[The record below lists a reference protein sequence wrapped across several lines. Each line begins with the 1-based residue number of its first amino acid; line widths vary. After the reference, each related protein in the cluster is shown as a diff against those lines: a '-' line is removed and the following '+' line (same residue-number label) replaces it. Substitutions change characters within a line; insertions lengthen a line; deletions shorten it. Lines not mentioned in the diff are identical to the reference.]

1 MAKSLQRTTFEPGT
15 VYAVDIRNAGL
26 WYCVAGS
33 QTFFKRH
40 GLNFRDFLNNGIS
53 FQKLEATG
61 DSMALKAIA
70 CAKQR
75 QGE

>member
-1 MAKSLQRTTFEPGT
+1 MAKSLERTTFEPDT

-26 WYCVAGS
+26 WYCVGGS

-40 GLNFRDFLNNGIS
+40 GLNFRDFLSNGVS
-53 FQKLEATG
+53 FEKLQATG
-61 DSMALKAIA
+61 DSMALKAIEY
-70 CAKQR
+70 AKKR